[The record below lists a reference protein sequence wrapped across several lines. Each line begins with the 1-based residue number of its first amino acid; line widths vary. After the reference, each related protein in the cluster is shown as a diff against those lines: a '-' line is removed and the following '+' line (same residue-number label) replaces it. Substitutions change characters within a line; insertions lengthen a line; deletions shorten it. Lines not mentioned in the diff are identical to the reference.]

1 MGCRGRGRGGRV
13 GGGRGGG
20 REGRGGGGEG
30 ASCRGGGGVEGV
42 GVREGGGEERV
53 VAGAGRGGEGRAQGW
68 SAGPPRGR
76 WKSLR
81 PGARAEAEPAGPWTR
96 DGDAAPARWQD
107 GRGRDPRPECDPRPR
122 TAPLPRSRPLGAEEG
137 SPGRGR
143 PQCPPQTE
151 VSRRR
156 GPGRRIWAGECRP
169 GPFLAKFQP
178 VPGATGTWQGEPPP
192 QHHAVPRATHSA
204 ADRGW
209 FLFAHGQTG

>member
-1 MGCRGRGRGGRV
+1 MAPQE
-13 GGGRGGG
+13 
-20 REGRGGGGEG
+20 REGSGRLWKVLARHGRPPSTGRAARRRVHKGSSAEPSHRL
-30 ASCRGGGGVEGV
+30 ACR
-42 GVREGGGEERV
+42 
-53 VAGAGRGGEGRAQGW
+53 AGRPRRPLRA
-68 SAGPPRGR
+68 PL
-76 WKSLR
+76 LR
-81 PGARAEAEPAGPWTR
+81 ARAPSRRPSVTLPLVRAGARAEAAPAGPWTR
-96 DGDAAPARWQD
+96 VGDAAPARWQD